1 MPSPGD
7 SSSQHHES
15 KRVKRDDSG
24 NVMQSFSS
32 SSFGDDN
39 NQQTEKKIHV
49 KLPAGMQPCTKA
61 VVYVMKR
68 HQEDEKEIAAN
79 KECFQA
85 IVDEDKKRVVVRE
98 YGAKFAGM
106 KKETGASDMAQR
118 KDSNEH
124 SFNLPFAVDK
134 TSVKNFHYTPQSGD
148 LVLDLKAKQAASA
161 PEESAQDFFSGAG
174 DAD

>member
-32 SSFGDDN
+32 SSFGDDDSHR
-39 NQQTEKKIHV
+39 TEKKIHV

-85 IVDEDKKRVVVRE
+85 IVDEDKRRVVVRE

-106 KKETGASDMAQR
+106 KKDTGASDMAQQR
-118 KDSNEH
+118 DSNEH
-124 SFNLPFAVDK
+124 NFNLPFAVDK
-134 TSVKNFHYTPQSGD
+134 KSVKDFHYSPTNG
-148 LVLDLKAKQAASA
+148 
-161 PEESAQDFFSGAG
+161 
-174 DAD
+174 